1 MNRVADSEEILQ
13 LACSLRQL
21 AERLNRTFTRP
32 PDAPETPSPAML
44 LARAEKLYRLRRQR
58 ARHFD
63 DSLFGEPAWD
73 LLLDLFIQGERGAPV
88 SVSSACVA
96 AAVPTT
102 TALRWISTL
111 MSKGLVDR
119 TTDQKDGRR
128 SLIKLS
134 QRGRQMMTSLL
145 ERVE

>member
-1 MNRVADSEEILQ
+1 VNRLTDSEEIHRV
-13 LACSLRQL
+13 ARSLLQL
-21 AERLNRTFTRP
+21 AERLNVTSVQP
-32 PDAPETPSPAML
+32 ADAPGAPS
-44 LARAEKLYRLRRQR
+44 LAVLTDRAEKLYRLRRQR

-63 DSLFGEPAWD
+63 ESLFGEPAWD
-73 LLLDLFIQGERGAPV
+73 LLLDLFIQSERGTTV

-119 TTDQKDGRR
+119 TTDQQDGRR

-134 QRGRQMMTSLL
+134 QRGRQMMIGFL
-145 ERVE
+145 ERAE